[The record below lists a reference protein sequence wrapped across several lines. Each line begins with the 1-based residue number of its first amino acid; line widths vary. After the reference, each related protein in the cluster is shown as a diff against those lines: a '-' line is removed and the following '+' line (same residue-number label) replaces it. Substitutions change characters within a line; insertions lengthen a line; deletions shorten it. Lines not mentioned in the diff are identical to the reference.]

1 MNTYFNNGG
10 IIENLPL
17 NPINKNLKTSI
28 YIVGS
33 LAILAT
39 IGCIATCLQLDKL
52 QKDLARLQSLS
63 SNETDRIPPDQSRKP
78 ESLENDQAKD
88 IA

>member
-10 IIENLPL
+10 IIKNLPL

-28 YIVGS
+28 YILGS

-39 IGCIATCLQLDKL
+39 IGCIATCLQLNQL
-52 QKDLARLQSLS
+52 QKDFAALQSLS
-63 SNETDRIPPDQSRKP
+63 SNETDRNPQEKSGKP
-78 ESLENDQAKD
+78 GSLENEQAND
-88 IA
+88 IV